1 MDIFLLLCDLIH
13 IYWNILSKYSSIKG
27 IPFKIIINIKMYKAN
42 YINSK
47 TTVRTRVPIHK
58 FK

>member
-1 MDIFLLLCDLIH
+1 ME
-13 IYWNILSKYSSIKG
+13 G
-27 IPFKIIINIKMYKAN
+27 IPFKIIINITIYEAS

-58 FK
+58 FE